1 MLMKTVFKE
10 GMEVYDQLNFPN
22 KKGVI
27 VEISNDENDPYPV
40 EVSFENEAG
49 RNYYTPEGRFSK
61 KHIPTLS
68 TKPYKVE
75 FQGFEQKAP
84 APTYEE
90 AVKWIENNK
99 RYNPAYVEIDEK
111 EKVFLSKTY
120 FYAFEALRKLII
132 LRDYY
137 NEGWQPNWKKERE
150 IKYVIY
156 NDSNKLATIQSYT
169 FSYVL
174 AFKEGNIRN
183 KFLEE
188 QRELLEIAKPLL

>member
-1 MLMKTVFKE
+1 MKTIFKE

-49 RNYYTPEGRFSK
+49 RNYYTPEGCFSK

-68 TKPYKVE
+68 TKPYE
-75 FQGFEQKAP
+75 IELQG
-84 APTYEE
+84 YEE
-90 AVKWIENNK
+90 AEEWMK
-99 RYNPAYVEIDEK
+99 K
-111 EKVFLSKTY
+111 EYAKGSLCLMMRDVFEAL
-120 FYAFEALRKLII
+120 EALRKLIV

-137 NEGWQPNWKKERE
+137 NEGWQPDWSKKSTMHFTIRVRNNK
-150 IKYVIY
+150 ITT
-156 NDSNKLATIQSYT
+156 DSNSDINEYNTVLVFRDYTI
-169 FSYVL
+169 
-174 AFKEGNIRN
+174 RD
-183 KFLEE
+183 KFLED